1 MSKHLNRL
9 KELRQKEGMS
19 LKQLSKTLKEEYNVS
34 VSTSQ
39 LMYYEKGEREP
50 RNKEIWEKLAK
61 LFKVP
66 LSYLLAYDQVIDNME
81 KELPTLQKATN
92 IQYENYY
99 NLYKQSDKN
108 VDELV
113 KTLIKQLDPD
123 TYSVDTLLNTTQQLI
138 DQVTILQETVKILL
152 KLKDKQHEGELLK
165 NKIENLKDNI

>member
-1 MSKHLNRL
+1 
-9 KELRQKEGMS
+9 
-19 LKQLSKTLKEEYNVS
+19 
-34 VSTSQ
+34 
-39 LMYYEKGEREP
+39 
-50 RNKEIWEKLAK
+50 
-61 LFKVP
+61 
-66 LSYLLAYDQVIDNME
+66 ME

-113 KTLIKQLDPD
+113 KILIKQLDPD

-138 DQVTILQETVKILL
+138 EQVTILQETVKILL
-152 KLKDKQHEGELLK
+152 KLKDRQHEGELLK